1 MTVKRMAA
9 LLALL
14 LLGSVPAF
22 GWGHVGHSAIVL
34 IASERLT
41 PAAKAQIADL
51 LDAKDAT
58 AGLEQYASWAD
69 EIRGSRPETS
79 DWHYVDIE
87 ITTNGYNAAI
97 DCKDDNCIVAQIRKD
112 IAILKDK
119 SLAKPVRAEALR
131 FLIHFVGDIHQPLHC
146 ADNNDKGGNGVT
158 VYVAKKRTN
167 LHSLWDTAIVNAI
180 STSPD
185 KVAAQIAARIT
196 PALARQWQGG
206 TPEQWANEGFA
217 VAKRQIYAQFP
228 GNGATQASIVLN
240 PDYTAHEGP
249 IAAAQ
254 LAKAGVRLA
263 EVLNA
268 VFK

>member
-1 MTVKRMAA
+1 MAMKRLAA

-14 LLGSVPAF
+14 VLGCAPAF
-22 GWGHVGHSAIVL
+22 GWGHAGHSAIAL

-41 PAAKAQIADL
+41 AAAKAQIAGL
-51 LDAKDAT
+51 LDAKDAA

-69 EIRGSRPETS
+69 EIRDSRPETS
-79 DWHYVDIE
+79 GWHYVDIE
-87 ITTNGYNAAI
+87 IATNGYDAAI
-97 DCKDDNCIVAQIRKD
+97 DCKDGDCVVAQIHKD

-185 KVAAQIAARIT
+185 KVAAQISQRIT
-196 PALARQWQGG
+196 PALAKQWQGG

-217 VAKRQIYAQFP
+217 VAKAQIYAQFP
-228 GNGATQASIVLN
+228 GSGATQASIVLK
-240 PDYTAHEGP
+240 PDYTAQQGP

-263 EVLNA
+263 AVLNE